1 MKIYFIYVT
10 FKSLKEAK
18 VLGAKLVKKKLAA
31 CVNVIPRIYS
41 TYMWKNKIIVDR
53 ECSMIIKTS
62 KLKVKIAIN
71 YIAKKHSYSCPSISS
86 IPINHVHSEFKKWII
101 EQTKK

>member
-18 VLGAKLVKKKLAA
+18 ALGAKLVKKKLAA
-31 CVNVIPRIYS
+31 CANIIPRIYS
-41 TYMWKNKIIVDR
+41 TYIWKNKVMVDR

-62 KLKVKIAIN
+62 KLKVKTAIKFISKN
-71 YIAKKHSYSCPSISS
+71 HTYSCPSISA
-86 IPINHVHSEFKKWII
+86 IPIKYVHLEFKKWIE
-101 EQTKK
+101 EQTKV